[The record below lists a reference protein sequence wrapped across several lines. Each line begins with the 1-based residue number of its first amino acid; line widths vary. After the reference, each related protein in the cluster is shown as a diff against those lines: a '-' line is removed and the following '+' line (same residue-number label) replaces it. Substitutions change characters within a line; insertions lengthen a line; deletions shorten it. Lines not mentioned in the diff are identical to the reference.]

1 MKKLIALLL
10 AMIMVLSMVAC
21 GAADAPAAD
30 APAADAP
37 AADAPAAD
45 APTDTRYKIGFAN
58 IGEVNETCM
67 AVKRSFEAAAEKYD
81 FDLVY
86 MNNDMDGATA
96 VKNADNMVQQG
107 VDGLVEFNIDAS
119 VGATLKSIC
128 DDAGI
133 PLIAIDI
140 GIDGVPFF
148 GGDNAQV
155 GVVGGRHLGK
165 VAQER
170 WGEEP
175 DILLLIEDST
185 SGETPMPRVRN
196 MPEGLRET
204 FPDFPDEKIYT
215 LDGAGDAAD
224 VQKLVS
230 DFLTAHPDANK
241 IAIGAFQDIIAPA
254 TLAAIETAGRESD
267 CIMVCASE
275 YSYLDYLKANPDPVE
290 NEVYVGG
297 VAFFFPRYADYIIP
311 VMIDMINGKEAPAE
325 FFVEHEVLTRE
336 NAAEFY
342 ADYLNS

>member
-21 GAADAPAAD
+21 GAADAPVAD

-45 APTDTRYKIGFAN
+45 APADTRYKIGFAN

-67 AVKRSFEAAAEKYD
+67 AVKRSFEAAAEKND

-275 YSYLDYLKANPDPVE
+275 YSYLDYLKAHPDPVE